1 VQRRVKLEV
10 SRSSYDRFLAGGMP
24 EPVLI
29 GGERVTFVQTLEV
42 AEAIV
47 ERLLTANDPEATRD
61 GRQGLIQ
68 ILTFRSAL
76 PQPATSEIIPGD
88 SPATA
93 TGDTRSE
100 HASERQDENLHGE
113 RNGDRP

>member
-10 SRSSYDRFLAGGMP
+10 SRSSYDRFLAGCDP
-24 EPVLI
+24 EPVLV
-29 GGERVTFVQTLEV
+29 GDERVTFVQPLEV

-47 ERLLTANDPEATRD
+47 ERLLTVNDPEATRD

-68 ILTFRSAL
+68 ISSFRSAL

-93 TGDTRSE
+93 TGGTRAE
-100 HASERQDENLHGE
+100 HASERQNENLHGD
-113 RNGDRP
+113 RHGDRP